1 MSTPAPTSHATFDT
15 LRERYSAILFDAYGV
30 LVNASGV
37 IPHAAEAI
45 AALVRDKHPFLVVT
59 NDASRSPVRG
69 AQRYQR
75 LGLDITP
82 DQVLGSGQLIG
93 PTLVEHGLERGRVV
107 VLGTGDSAQFARD
120 VGATVVHP
128 TREAPADALVVADE
142 GGFDTLAT
150 MDAVLD
156 MIVAGCERGRPPVLL
171 LANPD
176 IVYPAGGGRFGFTA
190 GSLAAMLDRALHVV
204 LGDDAPVF
212 HVLGKP
218 SPLHFEEALRRIGT
232 RDAVMLGDTLHTD
245 IAGAH
250 TVGLDSAIML
260 TGVTTRAKAMNAAEH
275 RPTYVLDDL
284 RLIAR

>member
-1 MSTPAPTSHATFDT
+1 MTTHDVTTFNT
-15 LRERYSAILFDAYGV
+15 LRERYAAILFDAYGV
-30 LVNASGV
+30 LINASGV
-37 IPHAAEAI
+37 IPHAVDAI
-45 AALVRDKHPFLVVT
+45 AALVRDKQPFLVVT
-59 NDASRSPVRG
+59 NDASRSPERG

-82 DQVLGSGQLIG
+82 EQVLGSGQLIG

-107 VLGTGDSAQFARD
+107 VLGTGDSSQFARN
-120 VGATVVHP
+120 VGATVVAP
-128 TREAPADALVVADE
+128 SREAPADALVIADE

-156 MIVAGCERGRPPVLL
+156 MIVAACERGRPPVML

-190 GSLAAMLDRALHVV
+190 GSLAAMLDGALHVV
-204 LGDDAPVF
+204 LGDDAPTF
-212 HVLGKP
+212 EVLGKP
-218 SPLHFEEALRRIGT
+218 SPRHFEEALRRIGT

-245 IAGAH
+245 IAGAEA
-250 TVGLDSAIML
+250 VGIDSAIML
-260 TGVTTRAKAMNAAEH
+260 TGVTTRAKATAAPMH

-284 RLIAR
+284 RLPTR